1 MTTFLGPENNILNN
15 NNYYCQNKIIMTNTC
30 IFNFSKD
37 SAHLRFSQDCK
48 EACIK
53 CIKKKSF
60 AIKVVPVPE
69 KIDLFID
76 KGQSCTSSLS
86 SKCIFLK

>member
-15 NNYYCQNKIIMTNTC
+15 NCQNKIIMTNTC
-30 IFNFSKD
+30 IFNFSKV
-37 SAHLRFSQDCK
+37 SVHLRFSQDCK

-53 CIKKKSF
+53 CIKKKSNCF

-69 KIDLFID
+69 K
-76 KGQSCTSSLS
+76 
-86 SKCIFLK
+86 